1 MEINNTEGKG
11 YAKYRH
17 REIGQFKQET
27 ERERIGKNFL
37 TWSKSLL
44 SKMRFIFQVKMW
56 LVGKELTDHKGNSYT
71 DPEGDHKF

>member
-37 TWSKSLL
+37 T
-44 SKMRFIFQVKMW
+44 
-56 LVGKELTDHKGNSYT
+56 
-71 DPEGDHKF
+71 